1 MTYVLL
7 EGSLCEVMRTMYQKH
22 CGPRAKSSCPAFPD
36 GYRLQSSPSGGSVVL
51 LRRNGSEVGSFFEPG
66 EVSLAEKSAF
76 EDAKERSDKRRRQN
90 PIYEGLATP
99 RKTV

>member
-1 MTYVLL
+1 M
-7 EGSLCEVMRTMYQKH
+7 
-22 CGPRAKSSCPAFPD
+22 
-36 GYRLQSSPSGGSVVL
+36 VL
-51 LRRNGSEVGSFFEPG
+51 LRRNGSEVGSFFELG